1 LQDDH
6 SVYIPSVISSADTID
21 AVRKERNMLTPPPLV
36 VQKMPVQKALT
47 SGNGNIKFQRESTRS
62 NLKIIPPS

>member
-6 SVYIPSVISSADTID
+6 SVYIPSVISSANTID
-21 AVRKERNMLTPPPLV
+21 AVRKERNMLTPLPLV

-47 SGNGNIKFQRESTRS
+47 SGNGNIQFYIKYTFKFKNNPRS
-62 NLKIIPPS
+62 